1 MSDDYKIYILQ
12 MYSKTIP
19 SRIIRLLTHYK
30 YTHIAISF
38 DKNCNTIYSKK
49 KKKFDSI
56 LNAGFSIENKGGKFY
71 RKFKETLCR
80 IYELN
85 VSKEQYIKLK
95 KAITSVKLE
104 SSKYKYDYIGIVVRY
119 FKIPISFRNKYVC
132 SYFIAELLEKTGVY
146 KFKKESY
153 FIEPKDFE
161 KLDNL
166 KLIYTGKYVNYS
178 VN

>member
-1 MSDDYKIYILQ
+1 M
-12 MYSKTIP
+12 
-19 SRIIRLLTHYK
+19 
-30 YTHIAISF
+30 
-38 DKNCNTIYSKK
+38 N
-49 KKKFDSI
+49 
-56 LNAGFSIENKGGKFY
+56 
-71 RKFKETLCR
+71 
-80 IYELN
+80 
-85 VSKEQYIKLK
+85 
-95 KAITSVKLE
+95 
-104 SSKYKYDYIGIVVRY
+104 IVVRY